1 MKIILKWS
9 LWDLCVGL
17 KRDEDQASVCDGVCN
32 ILIQWRG
39 KRCAVEQLS
48 VFRKRFFIIG

>member
-1 MKIILKWS
+1 MCQQTQLKIEKYMKIILKRI

-17 KRDEDQASVCDGVCN
+17 KRDQNQASVCDGVCN

-39 KRCAVEQLS
+39 KHCAVE
-48 VFRKRFFIIG
+48 